1 MKQIVDRIAQ
11 VAYAFVLMNAASV
24 QGLIMFARGRRST
37 WR

>member
-1 MKQIVDRIAQ
+1 MKQLINRIAQ

-24 QGLIMFARGRRST
+24 QGLIIFARGRRST

>member
-1 MKQIVDRIAQ
+1 VKALLDRIAQ

-24 QGLIMFARGRRST
+24 QGLIMFARSRSA

>member
-1 MKQIVDRIAQ
+1 MKALLDRVAQ

-24 QGLIMFARGRRST
+24 QGLIMFARGRSV

>member
-1 MKQIVDRIAQ
+1 MKQLIDRIAQ

-24 QGLIMFARGRRST
+24 QGLFMFARGRRTT

>member
-1 MKQIVDRIAQ
+1 MKQLIDRLAQ

-24 QGLIMFARGRRST
+24 QGLIMFARGRRTT